1 MFGRFCSPNIIP
13 YVAYG
18 ALGKWMVMR
27 LPGLYQVLRIRD
39 VRRMECSFG
48 SMIQD
53 MHICYV
59 DHMQLTHVALMQ
71 SLDLCPGEVDRLQE
85 VASTSEAVLGESY
98 SSSRI
103 LLDHTF

>member
-1 MFGRFCSPNIIP
+1 MFVEWHVS
-13 YVAYG
+13 
-18 ALGKWMVMR
+18 L
-27 LPGLYQVLRIRD
+27 VL
-39 VRRMECSFG
+39 
-48 SMIQD
+48 MIQD
-53 MHICYV
+53 RHICYL